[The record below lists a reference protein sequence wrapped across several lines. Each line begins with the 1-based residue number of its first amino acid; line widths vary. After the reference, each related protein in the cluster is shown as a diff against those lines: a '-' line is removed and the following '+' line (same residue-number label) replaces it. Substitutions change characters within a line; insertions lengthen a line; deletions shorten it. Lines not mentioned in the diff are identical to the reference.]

1 MRQRE
6 FKRAVEIRAGKLMQE
21 YREKADGMDQLL
33 GEEGGGRVRRK
44 LDQFGDLVGLVVGR
58 FNEVS
63 NDLSNL
69 VENMAESRVNLVAR
83 RDGRQLSDNEK
94 GVVVGQLRRRL
105 STAAIRAGSNCLL
118 DRMHQCGQGAQLAA
132 KRREGASWLEEAM
145 KQERE
150 VQWLAKIRGGQLVQK
165 GRFLVSD

>member
-1 MRQRE
+1 MGN
-6 FKRAVEIRAGKLMQE
+6 GKVDL
-21 YREKADGMDQLL
+21 
-33 GEEGGGRVRRK
+33 
-44 LDQFGDLVGLVVGR
+44 FGDSVLCQNLPGDGWRIRHDRIKQEMVVGR

-63 NDLSNL
+63 NDLNNL
-69 VENMAESRVNLVAR
+69 VEKKAESRVNLVAR

-132 KRREGASWLEEAM
+132 KRREGSSWLEEAM
-145 KQERE
+145 KKERE
-150 VQWLAKIRGGQLVQK
+150 VQWLAKVRGGQLVQK

>member
-1 MRQRE
+1 M
-6 FKRAVEIRAGKLMQE
+6 
-21 YREKADGMDQLL
+21 GM
-33 GEEGGGRVRRK
+33 
-44 LDQFGDLVGLVVGR
+44 VVGW

-63 NDLSNL
+63 NDLNNL
-69 VENMAESRVNLVAR
+69 IESIAESRVNLVAR

-118 DRMHQCGQGAQLAA
+118 NRMHQCGQGAQLAA